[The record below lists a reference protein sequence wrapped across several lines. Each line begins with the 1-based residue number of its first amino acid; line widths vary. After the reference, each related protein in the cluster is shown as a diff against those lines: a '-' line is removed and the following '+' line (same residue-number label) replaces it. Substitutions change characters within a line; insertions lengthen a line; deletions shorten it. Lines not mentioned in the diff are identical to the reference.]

1 MTILRLWDGHRGQR
15 RSEKDAITYI
25 ATVKRLLYLISVM
38 NQALKSRPSPKTLSE
53 AKALLATFEVITSE
67 ALAEA
72 EAEMPAVLAA
82 A

>member
-1 MTILRLWDGHRGQR
+1 
-15 RSEKDAITYI
+15 
-25 ATVKRLLYLISVM
+25 M